1 MAADIILPKMGLTM
15 DEATIVTWLKQ
26 VGDTVNEEEPI
37 VEVQTD
43 KSILEVEAPHTGVL
57 TEILYEEGELV
68 QVGEILGSIGVS
80 EVSSKE
86 GNGQKESMSIQ
97 PTEVEKV
104 KKPSPQKA
112 TAVHTNQSDRIR
124 ISPAARRLLKENDLL
139 AHELVGSGPLGRIV
153 LTDVYKAL
161 DARKTN
167 ITKSRET
174 VEQVGNDT
182 QKEPVSGIRQVIA
195 TRMTDSFMNVPQ
207 FQLNRD
213 MNVTNMETL
222 RKKVNELG
230 NKGVKL
236 SINDF
241 LIKAVALAI
250 AKQPIFNSSYEY
262 SEKQHAIIK
271 KKDINVGLAV
281 AVNDSLLVPVI
292 CNADQLSVI
301 EIAKER
307 DRLVNKAKAGK
318 LTVDEMSN
326 GSFTISNL
334 GAFGIDDFTALVNPP
349 ESGILAVGS
358 SKLKPVVNEQGEIE
372 VKPILRLSAS
382 FDHRLIDG
390 AVGAVFLQNLIEQL
404 ESKEWE
410 LF

>member
-1 MAADIILPKMGLTM
+1 
-15 DEATIVTWLKQ
+15 
-26 VGDTVNEEEPI
+26 
-37 VEVQTD
+37 
-43 KSILEVEAPHTGVL
+43 
-57 TEILYEEGELV
+57 
-68 QVGEILGSIGVS
+68 
-80 EVSSKE
+80 
-86 GNGQKESMSIQ
+86 
-97 PTEVEKV
+97 
-104 KKPSPQKA
+104 
-112 TAVHTNQSDRIR
+112 
-124 ISPAARRLLKENDLL
+124 ENDLL

-250 AKQPIFNSSYEY
+250 AKQPIF
-262 SEKQHAIIK
+262 
-271 KKDINVGLAV
+271 
-281 AVNDSLLVPVI
+281 
-292 CNADQLSVI
+292 
-301 EIAKER
+301 
-307 DRLVNKAKAGK
+307 
-318 LTVDEMSN
+318 
-326 GSFTISNL
+326 
-334 GAFGIDDFTALVNPP
+334 
-349 ESGILAVGS
+349 
-358 SKLKPVVNEQGEIE
+358 
-372 VKPILRLSAS
+372 
-382 FDHRLIDG
+382 
-390 AVGAVFLQNLIEQL
+390 
-404 ESKEWE
+404 
-410 LF
+410 